1 MPVHEHGEREMTVEI
16 RDAQAGDEAAWR
28 ALWLAHFE
36 FHQTVLAPEVTDST
50 WRRILDPGSDVRMRV
65 AIVDG
70 VLAGYAIFFAHPS
83 TWVMADDCYLEDL
96 YMDERF
102 RGRGV
107 GRALMDD
114 LVALSRSQ
122 GWSHLYWHCHESNAG
137 ARGLYDQYVK
147 ADGSVRYRMK
157 L

>member
-1 MPVHEHGEREMTVEI
+1 MGVEI
-16 RDAQAGDEAAWR
+16 REARASDEAEWR
-28 ALWLAHFE
+28 ALWARHFD
-36 FHQTVLAPEVTDST
+36 FHKTAVAPEVTDST
-50 WRRILDPGSDVRMRV
+50 WRRILDPRSTVAMRV

-70 VLAGYAIFFAHPS
+70 MLAGYAIYFAHPS

-107 GRALMDD
+107 GKALMDD
-114 LVALSRSQ
+114 LVALSRKK
-122 GWSHLYWHCHESNAG
+122 GWSHLYWHCHESNAS
-137 ARGLYDQYVK
+137 ARRLYDHYVN